1 MDRIEEIKVKEMPAK
16 GLEEFPRIIHLRSF
30 MEEGDYFLLSSA
42 PSIYYFTGFKAG
54 ENTGIVLI
62 PHEGRSIVVSDKRY
76 ETQIENEVDAELFDI
91 LMMEPAKGHLDYL
104 DALKEKISLAG
115 VRLHTERDSFLVKQ
129 FFKIKEFWPDVEI
142 IFPPRLTLDFALSV
156 RAIKDDGEIS
166 LIKRAIGIT
175 EKVLVE
181 TLPYVKV
188 GVSEN
193 DIAAEISYRQK
204 KTGAERDGFS
214 LQILAGDHAA
224 LPHGVASE
232 RKIKKSDILQFDI
245 GCVYEGYHS
254 DISRVVMVGVKPTEK
269 QIEIYRIVREIQ
281 EDMISRI
288 KPGVMLNELYWLHC
302 NLLKN
307 YGYESKHGLGHGVGL
322 EIHELPG
329 VSVSESRAEL
339 NQVFTVEP
347 GIYIPGWGGVRIE
360 DVVLAT
366 EDGCKVLT
374 KFPKDLTVLDI

>member
-1 MDRIEEIKVKEMPAK
+1 MRNERIAK
-16 GLEEFPRIIHLRSF
+16 LRSF
-30 MEEGDYFLLSSA
+30 MKLGDYFLLSNA
-42 PSIYYFTGFKAG
+42 ASIYYFTGFRAD

-62 PHEGRSIVVSDKRY
+62 PYEGKGMVVSDKRY
-76 ETQIENEVDAELFDI
+76 EVQIKNEVDAELFDI
-91 LMMEPAKGHLDYL
+91 VMMRSDKGHLDYL
-104 DALKEKISLAG
+104 DALKEKISLIGA
-115 VRLHTERDSFLVKQ
+115 RLHTERDSFLAKQ

-204 KTGAERDGFS
+204 KTGAEGDSFT
-214 LQILAGDHAA
+214 LQILSGKHSA
-224 LPHGVASE
+224 LPHGKAGE
-232 RKIKKSDILQFDI
+232 KIIEKGDILQFDI
-245 GCVYEGYHS
+245 GCIYKGYHS
-254 DISRVVMVGVKPTEK
+254 DISRVVVVGAKPTEK

-288 KPGVMLNELYWLHC
+288 KPGVMLDELYWLYC

-307 YGYESKHGLGHGVGL
+307 HGYETKHGLGHGVGL

-360 DVVLAT
+360 DVVLVT
-366 EDGCKVLT
+366 EDGCEILT
-374 KFPKDLTVLDI
+374 KFPKDLAVLDA